1 MKDPKC
7 NPNTKFELNIMSNEL
22 YSSYLLDNKFLYLVI
37 LTLTFDGMN
46 PKVVTSN
53 LFTCSYIPRFVSI

>member
-1 MKDPKC
+1 MA
-7 NPNTKFELNIMSNEL
+7 NEL

-53 LFTCSYIPRFVSI
+53 LFTCSYIPRFESL